1 MSEPAPRREGPR
13 FAALGGRDDVPA
25 GAARLDLN
33 TAPAESAGYRERL
46 ALALERV
53 SLAAYGDER
62 ALPLREALA
71 AREGVPAE
79 GIFVAGGSMAV
90 LERLLSTYAA
100 PDASAI
106 SFDPGYAGC
115 ERLCEALGIE
125 LRRAGRA
132 ADFSLDPGRV
142 EAAIAGGQP
151 PDVVLFCHPGNPT
164 GQAERPESV
173 TRACELLPRSLVV
186 VDEAYVDFAAAGS
199 MAGLLGE
206 HPNLAIVRTFSKAW
220 ALAGAR
226 LGYALTSPRIVGE
239 LFERQL
245 PGAVSA
251 LTQAAGIA
259 ALAEGEGERRER
271 IAAICRER
279 DRIGAALDRIGGVQ
293 AWPSEANF
301 VLFRVPGAAAEVL
314 AACTEADVLI
324 RDMGSRP
331 GLEDCLRVTVG
342 EPEANE
348 RFLSAVASVRAR
360 VGTAG

>member
-1 MSEPAPRREGPR
+1 
-13 FAALGGRDDVPA
+13 
-25 GAARLDLN
+25 
-33 TAPAESAGYRERL
+33 
-46 ALALERV
+46 
-53 SLAAYGDER
+53 
-62 ALPLREALA
+62 
-71 AREGVPAE
+71 
-79 GIFVAGGSMAV
+79 MAV
-90 LERLLSTYAA
+90 LERLLSVYGGAGA
-100 PDASAI
+100 EAI

-115 ERLCEALGIE
+115 ERLCEALGIG

-132 ADFSLDPGRV
+132 PDFSLGPERV
-142 EAAIAGGQP
+142 EAAIAAGSP
-151 PDVVLFCHPGNPT
+151 ADVVLFCHPGNPT

-173 TRACELLPRSLVV
+173 ARACTLLPGALVV
-186 VDEAYVDFAAAGS
+186 VDEAYADFAAEGS
-199 MAGLLGE
+199 MAGLLDV

-226 LGYALTSPRIVGE
+226 LGYALAAPPIVAE

-259 ALAEGEGERRER
+259 ALAEDGGERRER

-279 DRIGAALDRIGGVQ
+279 DRIGAALDRMPGVH
-293 AWPSEANF
+293 AWPSSANF
-301 VLFRVPGAAAEVL
+301 VLFRVPGAAGEAL
-314 AACTEADVLI
+314 AACTAAGVLI

-348 RFLSAVASVRAR
+348 RFLAAVGSVRSR
-360 VGTAG
+360 VGAAR

>member
-13 FAALGGRDDVPA
+13 FAALGGRDDAPA
-25 GAARLDLN
+25 GASRLDLN

-46 ALALERV
+46 AQALERV

-71 AREGVPAE
+71 AHEAIPAE
-79 GIFVAGGSMAV
+79 RIFVAGGSMAV
-90 LERLLSTYAA
+90 LERLLSAFA
-100 PDASAI
+100 GPGASAI

-115 ERLCEALGIE
+115 ERLCEALRIE

-132 ADFSLDPGRV
+132 HDFSLDPERV
-142 EAAIAGGQP
+142 EAAIAAGAA

-164 GQAERPESV
+164 GQAERPDSV
-173 TRACELLPRSLVV
+173 GRACDLLPGSLIV
-186 VDEAYVDFAAAGS
+186 VDEAYVDFAAAGT

-226 LGYALTSPRIVGE
+226 LGYALASERIVAE

-259 ALAEGEGERRER
+259 ALAEDAGARRER

-279 DRIGAALDRIGGVQ
+279 DRIGAALDRMPGVQ

-301 VLFRVPGAAAEVL
+301 VLFRVPGAAADVL
-314 AACTEADVLI
+314 AACTEAGVLI
-324 RDMGSRP
+324 RDMGARQ
-331 GLEDCLRVTVG
+331 GMEDCLRVTVG
-342 EPEANE
+342 EPDANE
-348 RFLSAVASVRAR
+348 RFLAAAVSVRAG
-360 VGTAG
+360 VGAAR